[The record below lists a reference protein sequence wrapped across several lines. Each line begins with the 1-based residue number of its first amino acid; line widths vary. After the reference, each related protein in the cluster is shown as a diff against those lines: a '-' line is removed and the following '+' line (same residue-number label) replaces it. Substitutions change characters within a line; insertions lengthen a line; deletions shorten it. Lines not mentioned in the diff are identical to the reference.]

1 MTSLTPQACTG
12 LDDIRAEIDQIDQAM
27 IRLIGTRR
35 QYVLA
40 ATRFKTDATAVS
52 APERVK
58 TMLEKRRQW
67 ATENGVQP
75 DLIEKLYSDLVHHFM
90 KEEMQHWQATQER

>member
-1 MTSLTPQACTG
+1 MNSLTPQACTG

-35 QYVLA
+35 QYVMA
-40 ATRFKTDATAVS
+40 AARFKTDPTAVG
-52 APERVK
+52 APERFK

-67 ATENGVQP
+67 ATENGVHP
-75 DLIEKLYSDLVHHFM
+75 DLIEKLYSDLVHHFI
-90 KEEMQHWQATQER
+90 KEEMQHWQALQAS